1 MEDEKKT
8 GNQEQTSDFSYMTKL
23 SEAYKRAFAERK
35 PFALDKEKRLYLA
48 RMQRETEE
56 IAKTLANY
64 FEREEKKE
72 LALML
77 QKSANDA
84 AMLLGECEAYE
95 GEAEPPATSLLTRAV
110 LLANRSLN
118 ALADERSCGK
128 LYHCILSEI
137 SALYALA
144 AIG

>member
-1 MEDEKKT
+1 MDDQKKT
-8 GNQEQTSDFSYMTKL
+8 ESEEPTSDFSYMAKL

-35 PFALDKEKRLYLA
+35 PFALDEEKRLYIA
-48 RMQRETEE
+48 KMQRETAE
-56 IAKTLANY
+56 IARTLAGY

-77 QKSANDA
+77 QKSASDA
-84 AMLLGECEAYE
+84 VLLLGECEAC
-95 GEAEPPATSLLTRAV
+95 AEDTARPAASLLTRAV

-118 ALADERSCGK
+118 ALSEAKAAGK
-128 LYHCILSEI
+128 LYHCVLSEI